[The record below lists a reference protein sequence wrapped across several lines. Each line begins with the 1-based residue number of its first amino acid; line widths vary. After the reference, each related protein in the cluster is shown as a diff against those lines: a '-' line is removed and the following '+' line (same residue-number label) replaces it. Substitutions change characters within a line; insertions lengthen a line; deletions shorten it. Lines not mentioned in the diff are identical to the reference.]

1 MSSTNILGLL
11 GGLALFLYG
20 MQMMSNGLESVAGN
34 KMKDILEKLT
44 SNRFLGIIV
53 GALITAVIQSS
64 SATTVMVV
72 GFVNS
77 GMMTLNQAVWII
89 MGANIGTTITGQLI
103 ALDVGALAPLI
114 AFIGVAI
121 VVFSKNEKVQFVG
134 EIIAGLGILFVGMN
148 MMGDSMIPL
157 REYPPFINLMTRF
170 SNPLIGIIAGMI
182 FTAVIQSSSASVG
195 ILQALA
201 LSGVISF
208 HDAAFVLFG
217 QNIGTTITGQLIA
230 LDVGALAP
238 LIAFIGVALVVFS
251 KNEKVQFVGEI
262 VAGLG
267 ILFVGMNMMGDS
279 MVPLREY
286 PPFINLMTRFSNPL
300 IGIIAGMIF
309 TAVIQSSSA
318 SVGILQALALSG
330 VISFHDA
337 AFVLFGQNIGTCI
350 TAILAS
356 IGTERSAKRAT
367 IIHLSFNIIGTV
379 IFTILCLVTP
389 LTNYVAGFSGS
400 SITKQIANMHTLF
413 NISTTILLIPFGNY
427 LAKLATKIL
436 PEKAEEKEHHK
447 HLKYIK
453 SVDTRVDATFGTSA
467 INLQNLRNEIQRMLE
482 MARVNVEE
490 SFDAFLA
497 GSSRFLGDVDKRE
510 DYIDY
515 LNKEISRA
523 AAKMMAHETN
533 VKASKNIGSYLDM
546 TSNIERIGDHA
557 VNICDYTK
565 LIEEKH
571 IVFSDDAKQQME
583 EMKMICEKMFH
594 NISKVPEDTQ
604 EWLQKVHDSE
614 NFIDQKTEEFYESHL
629 ERINRGE
636 CNDEACII
644 FSEMLTDFERIGDHT
659 WNVAKQIAKII
670 ERG

>member
-1 MSSTNILGLL
+1 MNGRLMSRIIQLLTFIWYSMTTDLYTQYRSYIKQQLMNKSNSELQIIHELLVSDFESRYMFIWGTISLGAILALIVSIGSNLAIEVLKEGASESIIFAYSQFIIITIIVLL
-11 GGLALFLYG
+11 GC
-20 MQMMSNGLESVAGN
+20 S
-34 KMKDILEKLT
+34 I
-44 SNRFLGIIV
+44 
-53 GALITAVIQSS
+53 
-64 SATTVMVV
+64 V
-72 GFVNS
+72 GFVS
-77 GMMTLNQAVWII
+77 TMFLSISKFKS
-89 MGANIGTTITGQLI
+89 IG
-103 ALDVGALAPLI
+103 
-114 AFIGVAI
+114 FY
-121 VVFSKNEKVQFVG
+121 
-134 EIIAGLGILFVGMN
+134 GILFVGMN
-148 MMGDSMIPL
+148 MMGDSMI
-157 REYPPFINLMTRF
+157 
-170 SNPLIGIIAGMI
+170 
-182 FTAVIQSSSASVG
+182 
-195 ILQALA
+195 
-201 LSGVISF
+201 
-208 HDAAFVLFG
+208 
-217 QNIGTTITGQLIA
+217 
-230 LDVGALAP
+230 
-238 LIAFIGVALVVFS
+238 
-251 KNEKVQFVGEI
+251 
-262 VAGLG
+262 
-267 ILFVGMNMMGDS
+267 
-279 MVPLREY
+279 PLREY

-367 IIHLSFNIIGTV
+367 IIHLSFNIIGTA

-659 WNVAKQIAKII
+659 WNVAKQMAKII